1 MVYEKNKAV
10 IALIAGVLVAGAII
24 ASLNASGIAYQTLPN
39 RSNSDDLTESDTGGV
54 TTLTVTE
61 TNNELTTLTV
71 TETNNELTTQT
82 VTQTTTDTVTE
93 ILTSPPP
100 TLTFGT
106 LRLQLT
112 DAPPKNLTYLYIEID
127 EVRLNRQGNESGIGP
142 KIIFP
147 IDTKIYNVT
156 ALQGLNEIIGENS
169 VPDGNYTMIELHIL
183 SANATFADNL
193 DENVTLT
200 VVANG
205 WMKIPVH
212 FRISEGDVT
221 VVILDFDI
229 ESTHVSASDVLRPV
243 IKPMVDKQK
252 EPEPEPEPEP
262 EGE

>member
-39 RSNSDDLTESDTGGV
+39 RSNSDDLTEL

-112 DAPPKNLTYLYIEID
+112 DAPPRNLTYLYIEID

-183 SANATFADNL
+183 SANATFSENL
-193 DENVTLT
+193 EENVTLT
-200 VVANG
+200 IVANG
-205 WMKIPVH
+205 WMKIPIH
-212 FRISEGDVT
+212 FRISEGADT
-221 VVILDFDI
+221 VVTLDFDL
-229 ESTHVSASDVLRPV
+229 EKTQVSASDILKPV
-243 IKPMVDKQK
+243 IKPKVDKQPDETG
-252 EPEPEPEPEP
+252 EPEPEPE
-262 EGE
+262 